1 MHRTR
6 SQRRDDVTER
16 LLTDS
21 LTDYTHELPIYIYTN
36 DAIQID
42 INDVRERVHLNV
54 AKEQNNG

>member
-6 SQRRDDVTER
+6 SQRRDYVTKR
-16 LLTDS
+16 LLTDY
-21 LTDYTHELPIYIYTN
+21 LTDYTHELPTYIYTN
-36 DAIQID
+36 DAIKID